1 MMAALLDHLW
11 QSTLFAAAIAL
22 VMPLFRRQAASLRF
36 WLWFAASMKFLVP
49 FALLVALGRH
59 VLDAFAPAVT
69 APLLTAIHPA
79 AARFIMAAPL
89 LAPSPV
95 HIPAAEL
102 AVIVWAVGLIAI
114 SLFCL
119 SRWLDLRASLRE
131 AYPVAADAPVPV
143 KSAASFLEP
152 GLVGVWR
159 PVILLPKGLAQQ
171 LTQAEMDAVLAHELC
186 HLRRRDNLLAALHML
201 VEGLFW
207 FHPLVWWI
215 GGRLVEERERACDE
229 SVVAS
234 GIRPL
239 TYAEG
244 ILKIC
249 RFYVQSPLAC
259 ASGVS
264 GADLQ
269 MRLGAIMAGG
279 PRTGLD
285 ASRRMLLAGM
295 AVMTLLPP
303 LTAGMLGTAP
313 VSRLAAHVAAALEA
327 PQRMQLS
334 VAMPQVE
341 MAAPFRKQVRAHHAA
356 VLPSQPD
363 VLLVAQ
369 DAISARLAAVDIGPV
384 VTVMPQV
391 ETVTVRPARDEP
403 PLVCRR
409 GELLPGSRLRGPEV
423 CLDAARW
430 AELKAKEQDVSPDG
444 RSLVATDYE
453 RERNVKGHNCQI
465 IQTGSA
471 TSGGGMG
478 MPLCF

>member
-11 QSTLFAAAIAL
+11 QSTLFAAAIAA
-22 VMPLFRRQAASLRF
+22 VMPLFRHQAASLRF
-36 WLWFAASMKFLVP
+36 WLWLAASMKFLLP
-49 FALLVALGRH
+49 FAALVALGH
-59 VLDAFAPAVT
+59 CLLDAFTPAVT
-69 APLLTAIHPA
+69 ASLLTAIHPA
-79 AARFIMAAPL
+79 AARFILAAPL
-89 LAPSPV
+89 MTPAPA
-95 HIPAAEL
+95 HIPAAEF

-114 SLFCL
+114 TLFCL

-131 AYPVAADAPVPV
+131 ALPVAMGGPVPV

-171 LTQAEMDAVLAHELC
+171 LTQAEMDAILAHELC
-186 HLRRRDNLLAALHML
+186 HLRRHDNLLAALHML

-229 SVVAS
+229 SVVAG

-269 MRLGAIMAGG
+269 MRLGAIMAGD

-285 ASRRMLLAGM
+285 GSRRMLLAGM
-295 AVMTLLPP
+295 AMMTLLLP
-303 LTAGMLGTAP
+303 LTAGLLGSAP
-313 VSRLAAHVAAALEA
+313 VSRLAAHVAAVLEA
-327 PQRMQLS
+327 PRQIS
-334 VAMPQVE
+334 AVMPQVE
-341 MAAPFRKQVRAHHAA
+341 ITAPVRKLVHARHAA
-356 VLPSQPD
+356 ILPSQSD
-363 VLLVAQ
+363 VLLAARDVIA
-369 DAISARLAAVDIGPV
+369 ARLAAVDIGPV
-384 VTVMPQV
+384 VTIMPQV
-391 ETVTVRPARDEP
+391 ETVTVRPIRDEP
-403 PLVCRR
+403 ALVCRR
-409 GELLPGSRLRGPEV
+409 GQLLPGTRLRGPEV
-423 CLDAARW
+423 CLEAARW
-430 AELKAKEQDVSPDG
+430 AELKAKEQDIGPDG
-444 RSLVATDYE
+444 HSLIATDYE

-465 IQTGSA
+465 IQLGSA

>member
-1 MMAALLDHLW
+1 LP
-11 QSTLFAAAIAL
+11 FAA
-22 VMPLFRRQAASLRF
+22 
-36 WLWFAASMKFLVP
+36 
-49 FALLVALGRH
+49 LVALGRYL
-59 VLDAFAPAVT
+59 LDAFTPAVT
-69 APLLTAIHPA
+69 ASLLTAIHPA
-79 AARFIMAAPL
+79 AARFILAAPL
-89 LAPSPV
+89 MTPAPA
-95 HIPAAEL
+95 HIPAADL
-102 AVIVWAVGLIAI
+102 AVIVWAAGLIAI
-114 SLFCL
+114 ALLCM

-131 AYPVAADAPVPV
+131 AFPVASDAPVPV

-159 PVILLPKGLAQQ
+159 PVILLPKGLAQH

-215 GGRLVEERERACDE
+215 GSRLVEERERACDE

-264 GADLQ
+264 GANLQ
-269 MRLGAIMAGG
+269 MRLCAIMAGD
-279 PRTGLD
+279 PRTDMDG
-285 ASRRMLLAGM
+285 SRRMLLAGM
-295 AVMTLLPP
+295 AMLTLLLP

-313 VSRLAAHVAAALEA
+313 VSRLAAHVAVVLEA
-327 PQRMQLS
+327 PQALRLALIAPQLDTPAP
-334 VAMPQVE
+334 VHKPAHIRINKT
-341 MAAPFRKQVRAHHAA
+341 AAP
-356 VLPSQPD
+356 PSAQPD
-363 VLLVAQ
+363 FLLAVQ
-369 DAISARLAAVDIGPV
+369 DEIAARMAAVDIGPV
-384 VTVMPQV
+384 ATIMPQV
-391 ETVTVRPARDEP
+391 ESVTVRPARDEP

-423 CLDAARW
+423 CLETARW
-430 AELKAKEQDVSPDG
+430 AELKAKEQDISPDG
-444 RSLVATDYE
+444 HSLVANDYE